1 MRQDL
6 FQSVT
11 WTTTPAERAEAD
23 RGPRWWRRVGLFDQM
38 LFDAVAAAR
47 LPGLERVL
55 PRLSRSADRSLLWFG
70 IAGGMA
76 VSGQVRWRRAAL
88 RGAVAIWIASPLIN
102 VVGKQLF
109 RRARPRVDLVPP
121 IRIRWRLPT
130 SPAFPS
136 GHSASAAAF
145 AMGVALEA
153 SPYVALP
160 VAGLA
165 AAVAGSRV
173 YTGAH
178 YPGDVLAGAVFGG
191 AAGLA
196 TRLFWP
202 QRLRASVDPRPSGGM
217 FRRQIDRS
225 RSAAAVTAVTA
236 VPAARPGDPDGA
248 GMVAVVNTSA
258 AGAAAVLRQVRGELP
273 QAEVVEV
280 GDDDDMVAMLDK
292 AARSAKVL
300 AVAGGDGTVNAGAA
314 AALRHDVPL
323 LTIPAG
329 TLDHFARA
337 IGIESTADA
346 VAAYRSGRVVNVD
359 VGQVSQPGA
368 PDRLFLNTA
377 TFGAHTALVDRRD
390 WLRRRMGTWPALAVA
405 GIRTLRHA
413 TPVDVV
419 VDGRR
424 RRVWVGFIGN
434 CRYSSWGAL
443 PTWRSRLADGRL
455 DVRMVLAGRRGGKTR
470 GLATL
475 LVGHL
480 RMVRGYR
487 AWRTS
492 AVRLESTSGLRI
504 AADGETTTI
513 SAPATVTK
521 HPASLAVFQPG

>member
-6 FQSVT
+6 FQGVT
-11 WTTTPAERAEAD
+11 WATTSTERAEAD

-47 LPGLERVL
+47 LPGLEHVL

-76 VSGQVRWRRAAL
+76 VSGRVRWRRAAL
-88 RGAVAIWIASPLIN
+88 RGAVAVWIASPLIN

-145 AMGVALEA
+145 ATGVALEA
-153 SPYVALP
+153 SAYVALP

-165 AAVAGSRV
+165 AVVAGSRV

-202 QRLRASVDPRPSGGM
+202 QRLPASVDPQPPGGM
-217 FRRQIDRS
+217 FRRQIDGS
-225 RSAAAVTAVTA
+225 RSAAK
-236 VPAARPGDPDGA
+236 PATRPGDPDGGGT
-248 GMVAVVNTSA
+248 GMVAVVNTGT
-258 AGAAAVLRQVRGELP
+258 AGAAAALRHVRGELP
-273 QAEVVEV
+273 DAEVVEV
-280 GDDDDMVAMLDK
+280 GEDDDIVAMLDD
-292 AARSAKVL
+292 AARRASVL

-337 IGIESTADA
+337 IDIESAADA
-346 VAAYRSGRVVNVD
+346 VAAYRSGRIVNVD
-359 VGQVSQPGA
+359 VGRVSEPGA

-377 TFGAHTALVDRRD
+377 TFGAHSALADRRD
-390 WLRRRMGTWPALAVA
+390 RLRRRMGTWPALAVA

-434 CRYSSWGAL
+434 CRYASWGAL

-455 DVRMVLAGRRGGKTR
+455 DVRVVLAGRHGGKTR

-480 RMVRGYR
+480 RIVRGYR

-492 AVRLESTSGLRI
+492 AVRLESTSALRI